1 MQNEIAVRHIK
12 LWIIYYHVINGS
24 FIFAMFPLA
33 CKGEIIR
40 KRGASLV
47 AQY

>member
-1 MQNEIAVRHIK
+1 MQNEIVLRHIK
-12 LWIIYYHVINGS
+12 LWIIYHHVS

-33 CKGEIIR
+33 FEQEIIR

-47 AQY
+47 AQC